1 MRNLFCIHILKNSS
15 MDASMDTEEMPMTT
29 QNQLQPIIQVEK
41 MLMMKKK
48 NAASKPQHIM
58 SQAEGELNPQLNQ
71 QLKKQLKAQ
80 QKKARRQVDGA
91 MTSNN
96 LIDEDDEMMMQEEI
110 APFQFNSI
118 SAPIPDEDEEL

>member
-1 MRNLFCIHILKNSS
+1 

-118 SAPIPDEDEEL
+118 SAPIPDEDEELQTVGSNSFRFTF